1 MKKYILVLCVICAF
15 KGFGNKISAAYEALR
30 VYDYFK
36 ARTLFYSSLSN
47 YPSEAGYGLA
57 TIYYRTDNPFSNI
70 DSAAKYI
77 ARSAKTF
84 KDTARLSGYVVSP
97 ATITSLSRAI
107 SLKGFQQHAR
117 HNTECDLNYFL
128 EQFWFSSDSLLRK
141 ALWMRDNISLKR
153 YSCSHSSDSIRV
165 FLWGYPESEL
175 YGIAQKSFDD
185 FQYAEQT
192 KDLTA
197 ASYKHFILGYP
208 ANPNVADAE
217 SRLFQLTV
225 KLHSTDSLYTF
236 ITRYSALNRAE
247 AWRMLYSMSVTKA
260 SGSELDAF
268 LQKYPDYPYRHE
280 IEKEIE
286 WSKRILYVLKG
297 MNDRYG
303 YVDTSGS
310 WVIRPLFDDA
320 SDFHEGFAG
329 VCKND
334 SCYFINKS
342 GEKTS
347 ELFVEETYDYTNG
360 IAIVKKQNRYYLIN
374 RSGQL
379 ISKAFEDIS
388 PASDNLFVARQNGLY
403 GAVNYK
409 AETIIPFV
417 YKKLGTFR
425 NGYAYYF
432 SDQYGL
438 VSTGNKTL
446 QARWDWISEI
456 DTNNLVIVKKGKRF
470 GLMDLSESLLL
481 QAEFDYI
488 SHCTGQIYLVVK
500 NDLYGFY
507 DAGGKCYISGVDYDY
522 DKAFDNAYYTNG
534 KQFKLIEE
542 DEVALMDANGRISI
556 PFGTY
561 TDVFFAKDDVI
572 RIQKGRKYGYV
583 DRKLKAITAAEYDKA
598 GDFENNAAVVS
609 KAGTAQLMNRA
620 GKILFTLK
628 DGSIE
633 KQDDL
638 LYKTTLNGLSG
649 LINNKGEVLLPAEYT
664 SLEPMGQQL
673 WSGIKGNTLYLY
685 NVAQK
690 RLIPVKSQG
699 LPPESLAPAEQKK

>member
-15 KGFGNKISAAYEALR
+15 KGLGNRISSAYEALS

-36 ARTLFYSSLSN
+36 AKALFYSSLPK
-47 YPSEAGYGLA
+47 YPCEAGYGLA
-57 TIYYRTDNPFSNI
+57 TIYFRSDNPFSNI

-84 KDTARLSGYVVSP
+84 KDTARLSGYFISP
-97 ATITSLSRAI
+97 ANIAALSRAI
-107 SLKGFQQHAR
+107 SLKGFRQHAR

-141 ALWMRDNISLKR
+141 ALWMRDSISLKR
-153 YSCSHSSDSIRV
+153 YSSSLSSDSMQV
-165 FLWGYPESEL
+165 FLRTYPESEL
-175 YGIAQKSFDD
+175 YARARKNFED

-192 KDLTA
+192 KDLSA
-197 ASYKHFILGYP
+197 ASYKHFILNYP
-208 ANPNVADAE
+208 NNPNAADAE
-217 SRLFQLTV
+217 KRLFQLTV
-225 KLHSTDSLYTF
+225 RLHSADSLYAF
-236 ITRYSALNRAE
+236 ITRYSALSRTE
-247 AWRMLYSMSVTKA
+247 AWRMLYSMAVTKA
-260 SGSELDAF
+260 SDSELSAF
-268 LQKYPDYPYRHE
+268 LQKYPDYPYRNE

-286 WSKRILYVLKG
+286 WSKQVVYVLKG
-297 MNDRYG
+297 TNDRYG
-303 YVDTSGS
+303 YVDTSGT

-320 SDFHEGFAG
+320 SAFHEGFAG
-329 VCKND
+329 VCRND
-334 SCYFINKS
+334 SCFFINKS
-342 GEKTS
+342 GEKIS
-347 ELFVEETYDYTNG
+347 AFFAEETYDYVNG

-388 PASDNLFVARQNGLY
+388 PASDKLFVARQNGLY
-403 GAVNYK
+403 GAMNDK
-409 AETIIPFV
+409 AETVIPFV

-438 VSTGNKTL
+438 VSTGNQTL

-456 DTNNLVIVKKGKRF
+456 DTNNLVIVKKGMLF

-481 QAEFDYI
+481 HPEFDYI

-500 NDLYGFY
+500 NELYGFY
-507 DAGGKCYISGVDYDY
+507 DAGGKCYISGLVYDY
-522 DKAFDNAYYTNG
+522 NKAFDNAYYTNG
-534 KQFKLIEE
+534 KQFKLIED

-572 RIQKGRKYGYV
+572 RIQKGKKYGYV
-583 DRKLKAITAAEYDKA
+583 DRKLKAITAADYEKA
-598 GDFENNAAVVS
+598 SDFENNTAIVS
-609 KAGTAQLMNRA
+609 KAGTVQLINRS
-620 GKILFTLK
+620 GKPLFSLK

-633 KQDDL
+633 RQDGRVC
-638 LYKTTLNGLSG
+638 KITINSLSG
-649 LINNKGEVLLPAEYT
+649 LLADSGEVLLPPEFT
-664 SLEPMGQQL
+664 ELEPVGHQL
-673 WSGIKGNTLYLY
+673 WSGIKDGSLYLY
-685 NVAQK
+685 KIARKQ
-690 RLIPVKSQG
+690 LIPVK
-699 LPPESLAPAEQKK
+699 P

>member
-15 KGFGNKISAAYEALR
+15 KGFGNRISSAYEALS

-36 ARTLFYSSLSN
+36 AKALFYSSLSK

-57 TIYYRTDNPFSNI
+57 TIYYRSDNPFSNI

-77 ARSAKTF
+77 ARSTKTF
-84 KDTARLSGYVVSP
+84 KDTARLSGYLISP
-97 ATITSLSRAI
+97 ASIASLSRAI
-107 SLKGFQQHAR
+107 SLKGFQQYAR
-117 HNTECDLNYFL
+117 HNTECDLNHFL
-128 EQFWFSSDSLLRK
+128 EQFWFSGDSLIRQ
-141 ALWMRDNISLKR
+141 ALWMRDHISLKR
-153 YSCSHSSDSIRV
+153 YSSALSSDSMQV
-165 FLWGYPESEL
+165 FLRAYPESEL
-175 YGIAQKSFDD
+175 YGTAKKNFWD

-192 KDLTA
+192 KDLSA
-197 ASYKHFILGYP
+197 AAYKHFILSYP
-208 ANPNVADAE
+208 GNPNVEDAE
-217 SRLFQLTV
+217 KRLFQLTV
-225 KLHSTDSLYTF
+225 KLHSTDSLYAF
-236 ITRYSALNRAE
+236 ITRYSNLSRAE
-247 AWRMLYSMSVTKA
+247 AWRMLYSMAVTKA

-268 LQKYPDYPYRHE
+268 LQSYPDYPYRSE

-286 WSKRILYVLKG
+286 WSKQILYVLKG
-297 MNDRYG
+297 TNDRYG
-303 YVDTSGS
+303 YVDTSGA
-310 WVIRPLFDDA
+310 WVIRPQYDDA
-320 SDFHEGFAG
+320 AAFHEGFAG

-334 SCYFINKS
+334 SCFFVTKS
-342 GEKTS
+342 GEKAS
-347 ELFVEETYDYTNG
+347 ALFVEETYDYTNG

-379 ISKAFEDIS
+379 ISKAYEDIS

-403 GAVNYK
+403 GAMNDK
-409 AETIIPFV
+409 AETVIPFV
-417 YKKLGTFR
+417 YRKLGTFR

-438 VSTGNKTL
+438 VSTLNQTL

-456 DTNNLVIVKKGKRF
+456 DTNNLVIVKQGQLF
-470 GLMDLSESLLL
+470 GLMDLGESLLL
-481 QAEFDYI
+481 HPEFDYI

-507 DAGGKCYISGVDYDY
+507 DAGGKCYISGVAYDY

-572 RIQKGRKYGYV
+572 RIQKGKKYGYV
-583 DRKLKAITAAEYDKA
+583 DRKLKAITAAEYEKA
-598 GDFENNAAVVS
+598 GDFENKAAIVS
-609 KAGTAQLMNRA
+609 KGGTAQLIDRS
-620 GKILFTLK
+620 GKTLFSLK

-633 KQDDL
+633 KQEGS
-638 LYKTTLNGLSG
+638 LYKTTINGLSG
-649 LINNKGEVLLPAEYT
+649 LINANGEVLLPAEFT
-664 SLEPMGQQL
+664 ELERVGHQL
-673 WSGIKGNTLYLY
+673 WSGVKGNTLYLY
-685 NVAQK
+685 KAAQK
-690 RLIPVKSQG
+690 RLIPVKS
-699 LPPESLAPAEQKK
+699 

>member
-15 KGFGNKISAAYEALR
+15 KGFGTKISSAYKALS

-36 ARTLFYSSLSN
+36 ARALFYSSLSK

-57 TIYYRTDNPFSNI
+57 TIYYRNDNPFSNI

-84 KDTARLSGYVVSP
+84 KDTARFSGYVVSP
-97 ATITSLSRAI
+97 ATIASLSRAI

-117 HNTECDLNYFL
+117 HNTACDLNYFL

-141 ALWMRDNISLKR
+141 ALWMRDGISLKR
-153 YSCSHSSDSIRV
+153 YSSSLSSDSMRV

-175 YGIAQKSFDD
+175 YGIARKNFED

-197 ASYKHFILGYP
+197 AAYKHFILSYP
-208 ANPNVADAE
+208 ANPNVVDAE
-217 SRLFQLTV
+217 NRLFQLTV

-236 ITRYSALNRAE
+236 ITRYSGLNRAE

-260 SGSELDAF
+260 SGNELDAF

-286 WSKRILYVLKG
+286 WSKQVLYVLKG

-303 YVDTSGS
+303 YVDTSGT

-342 GEKTS
+342 GKKTS

-403 GAVNYK
+403 GAVNDK
-409 AETIIPFV
+409 AETVIPFV

-456 DTNNLVIVKKGKRF
+456 DTNNLVIVKKGKLF
-470 GLMDLSESLLL
+470 GLMDLGESLLL
-481 QAEFDYI
+481 RPEFDYI
-488 SHCTGQIYLVVK
+488 SHCTGKIYLVVK
-500 NDLYGFY
+500 NELYGFY
-507 DAGGKCYISGVDYDY
+507 DAGGKCYISGVIYDY

-534 KQFKLIEE
+534 KQFKIIEE

-572 RIQKGRKYGYV
+572 RIQKGKKYGYV
-583 DRKLKAITAAEYDKA
+583 DRKLKTIAAAEYDKA
-598 GDFENNAAVVS
+598 IDFENNAAVVS
-609 KAGTAQLMNRA
+609 KAGMAQLINRS
-620 GKILFTLK
+620 GKALFTLK

-633 KQDDL
+633 KQDSS

-649 LINNKGEVLLPAEYT
+649 LINSKGEVLLPAEFT
-664 SLEPMGQQL
+664 ELEPMGNNL

-685 NVAQK
+685 KVAQK
-690 RLIPVKSQG
+690 RLIAVKH
-699 LPPESLAPAEQKK
+699 

>member
-1 MKKYILVLCVICAF
+1 MKKYILVLSVICAF
-15 KGFGNKISAAYEALR
+15 KGFGSKISSAYEALS

-36 ARTLFYSSLSN
+36 ARTLFYSSLSR

-57 TIYYRTDNPFSNI
+57 TIFYRNDNPFSNI

-97 ATITSLSRAI
+97 GSIASLSRLI
-107 SLKGFQQHAR
+107 SLKGFQQHTR

-141 ALWMRDNISLKR
+141 AVWMRDDISLKR
-153 YSCSHSSDSIRV
+153 YSSSLSSDSIRV
-165 FLWGYPESEL
+165 FLWGHPESEL
-175 YGIAQKSFDD
+175 YNTGKKNFED
-185 FQYAEQT
+185 FQYSEQT
-192 KDLTA
+192 KDLS
-197 ASYKHFILGYP
+197 ASAYKHFILNYP

-217 SRLFQLTV
+217 KRLFLLTA

-236 ITRYSALNRAE
+236 ITRYSSLSKAE

-268 LQKYPDYPYRHE
+268 LQKYPDYPYRND

-286 WSKRILYVLKG
+286 WSKQVLYVLKG
-297 MNDRYG
+297 TNDRYG
-303 YVDTSGS
+303 YVDTSGA
-310 WVIRPLFDDA
+310 WVIRPTFDDA

-334 SCYFINKS
+334 SCYFITKS

-347 ELFVEETYDYTNG
+347 ELFVEETYDYSNG
-360 IAIVKKQNRYYLIN
+360 IAIVKKQSRYYLIN

-409 AETIIPFV
+409 AETVIPFV

-456 DTNNLVIVKKGKRF
+456 DTNNLMIVKKGKLF
-470 GLMDLSESLLL
+470 GLMDLGESLLL
-481 QAEFDYI
+481 HPEFDYI
-488 SHCTGQIYLVVK
+488 SHCTGKIYLVVK
-500 NDLYGFY
+500 NELYGFY
-507 DAGGKCYISGVDYDY
+507 DAGGKCYISGVIYDY

-542 DEVALMDANGRISI
+542 EEVALMDANGRISI

-572 RIQKGRKYGYV
+572 RIQKGKKYGYV

-598 GDFENNAAVVS
+598 GDFENNAAIAV
-609 KAGTAQLMNRA
+609 KAGTTYLINRS
-620 GKILFTLK
+620 GKALFTLK
-628 DGSIE
+628 DGTIE
-633 KQDDL
+633 KQEDS
-638 LYKTTLNGLSG
+638 LYKTTINGLSG
-649 LINNKGEVLLPAEYT
+649 LITANGEVLLPTEYT
-664 SLEPMGQQL
+664 SLEAMGQQL
-673 WSGIKGNTLYLY
+673 WSGIKDHTLYLY
-685 NVAQK
+685 KAAQK
-690 RLIPVKSQG
+690 QLIPVKN
-699 LPPESLAPAEQKK
+699 

>member
-1 MKKYILVLCVICAF
+1 MKKYILVFCVVCAF
-15 KGFGNKISAAYEALR
+15 KGFGTKISSAYEALS

-36 ARTLFYSSLSN
+36 ARTLFYSSLSKH
-47 YPSEAGYGLA
+47 PSEAGYGLA
-57 TIYYRTDNPFSNI
+57 TIYYRSDNPFSNI

-77 ARSAKTF
+77 ALSTKTF
-84 KDTARLSGYVVSP
+84 KDTARFSGYVVCPGSI
-97 ATITSLSRAI
+97 ASLSQAI
-107 SLKGFQQHAR
+107 SLKGFQQHTR

-128 EQFWFSSDSLLRK
+128 ERFWFSSDSLLRI
-141 ALWMRDNISLKR
+141 AFRMRDDLSLKR
-153 YSCSHSSDSIRV
+153 YSSSFSSDSIRV
-165 FLWGYPESEL
+165 FLWDHPESEL
-175 YGIAQKSFDD
+175 YPIGKKKFED
-185 FQYAEQT
+185 FQYSEQT
-192 KDLTA
+192 KDLSA
-197 ASYKHFILGYP
+197 AGYKHFILNYP
-208 ANPNVADAE
+208 ANPHAADAE
-217 SRLFQLTV
+217 KRLFQLTA
-225 KLHSTDSLYTF
+225 KLHSTDSLYAF
-236 ITRYSALNRAE
+236 ITRYSTLNKAE

-286 WSKRILYVLKG
+286 WSKQVLYVLKG
-297 MNDRYG
+297 TNDRYG

-310 WVIRPLFDDA
+310 WIIRPLFDDA

-347 ELFVEETYDYTNG
+347 ELFLEETYDYSNG

-388 PASDNLFVARQNGLY
+388 PASDNLFVGRQNGLY

-409 AETIIPFV
+409 AETVIPFV

-432 SDQYGL
+432 SEQYGL

-446 QARWDWISEI
+446 EARWDWISEI
-456 DTNNLVIVKKGKRF
+456 DTNNLVIVKKGKLF

-481 QAEFDYI
+481 HPEFDYI
-488 SHCTGQIYLVVK
+488 SHCTGKIYLVVK

-507 DAGGKCYISGVDYDY
+507 DAGGKCYISGVVYNY
-522 DKAFDNAYYTNG
+522 DKVFDNAYYTNG

-542 DEVALMDANGRISI
+542 EEVGLMDVNGRISI

-572 RIQKGRKYGYV
+572 RIQKGKKYGYV

-598 GDFENNAAVVS
+598 GDFENNAAVTV
-609 KAGTAQLMNRA
+609 KAGTSQLINRA
-620 GKILFTLK
+620 GKTLFTLK

-633 KQDDL
+633 KQDGL

-649 LINNKGEVLLPAEYT
+649 LITANGEVLLPAEYT
-664 SLEPMGQQL
+664 SLEAIGHHL
-673 WSGIKGNTLYLY
+673 WSAVKDHTLYLY
-685 NVAQK
+685 KVAQ
-690 RLIPVKSQG
+690 RQLIPVKN
-699 LPPESLAPAEQKK
+699 

>member
-1 MKKYILVLCVICAF
+1 MKKYILVLSVICAF
-15 KGFGNKISAAYEALR
+15 KGFGSKISSAYEALS

-36 ARTLFYSSLSN
+36 ARSLFYSSLSK

-57 TIYYRTDNPFSNI
+57 TIYFRNDNPFSNI

-84 KDTARLSGYVVSP
+84 KDTARLSGYMISP
-97 ATITSLSRAI
+97 GSIAALSRAI
-107 SLKGFQQHAR
+107 SLKGFQQHTR

-128 EQFWFSSDSLLRK
+128 EKFWFSSDSLLKK
-141 ALWMRDNISLKR
+141 ALWMRDDLSLKR
-153 YSCSHSSDSIRV
+153 YRSSLSSDSIRV
-165 FLWGYPESEL
+165 FLWGHPESEL
-175 YGIAQKSFDD
+175 YGVAKQNFED

-197 ASYKHFILGYP
+197 ADYKHFILSYP

-225 KLHSTDSLYTF
+225 KLHSTDSLYSF
-236 ITRYSALNRAE
+236 IKYYSALNRAE

-268 LQKYPDYPYRHE
+268 LQKYPDYPYRNE
-280 IEKEIE
+280 IEREIE
-286 WSKRILYVLKG
+286 WSKQVVYVLKG

-310 WVIRPLFDDA
+310 WIIRPLFDDA

-409 AETIIPFV
+409 AETVIPFV

-432 SDQYGL
+432 SEQYGL
-438 VSTGNKTL
+438 VSTANKTL

-456 DTNNLVIVKKGKRF
+456 DTNSLVIVKKGKLF
-470 GLMDLSESLLL
+470 GLMDLGESLLL
-481 QAEFDYI
+481 HPEFDYI
-488 SHCTGQIYLVVK
+488 SHCTGKIYLVVK

-507 DAGGKCYISGVDYDY
+507 DAGGKCYITGVVYDY

-542 DEVALMDANGRISI
+542 EEVALMDANGRISI

-572 RIQKGRKYGYV
+572 RIQKGKKYGYV
-583 DRKLKAITAAEYDKA
+583 DRKLKPITPAEYEKA
-598 GDFENNAAVVS
+598 GDFENSAAITI
-609 KAGTAQLMNRA
+609 KAGTSQLINRS
-620 GKILFTLK
+620 GKALFTLK

-633 KQDDL
+633 KQDGL
-638 LYKTTLNGLSG
+638 LYKTTINGLSG
-649 LINNKGEVLLPAEYT
+649 LITAGGEVLLPTEYT
-664 SLEPMGQQL
+664 SLEPIGHQL
-673 WSGIKGNTLYLY
+673 WSAIKDHTLYLY
-685 NVAQK
+685 KVAQK
-690 RLIPVKSQG
+690 QLIPVKN
-699 LPPESLAPAEQKK
+699 